1 MLTVISRALLISS
14 KPGLSKDEHATG
26 VFDGNSSVF
35 QCHQNFTMLTSCPQP
50 QPPSVLVKQMQLLAG
65 GKSGT
70 GSSRVNQL
78 PSWEQ
83 NPRILFP
90 PHIQLLGVV
99 HLAFS
104 LFLVS
109 PCIFFFLLNKQACL
123 IQDSQDV
130 RAPSSHGSSNS

>member
-1 MLTVISRALLISS
+1 
-14 KPGLSKDEHATG
+14 
-26 VFDGNSSVF
+26 
-35 QCHQNFTMLTSCPQP
+35 
-50 QPPSVLVKQMQLLAG
+50 MQLVSMMVIHQSSNVIKISQCSLHALTTAPFCTSKANATTWG

-78 PSWEQ
+78 PGREQ

>member
-1 MLTVISRALLISS
+1 MQLVSMMVIHQSSNVIKISQYAHFMPS
-14 KPGLSKDEHATG
+14 
-26 VFDGNSSVF
+26 
-35 QCHQNFTMLTSCPQP
+35 P
-50 QPPSVLVKQMQLLAG
+50 QPPSVLVKQMRLLAG

-130 RAPSSHGSSNS
+130 RAPSSHESNNS